1 MAYITP
7 YNDEK
12 LIYDKDLHAY
22 LLNPQYIV
30 NTFLEFNDSDLE
42 WKQKQYDLT
51 ESVYSFIKSF
61 KTGRENQDHLE
72 YDLACNE
79 DYRDVIVKALLLQYQ
94 YASTTEGDTLQL
106 QTGISL
112 GDDKNTPTSS
122 IRGELMISTK
132 GYKLLY
138 QSGLLE
144 STYRTDFDYSL
155 YRVNY

>member
-1 MAYITP
+1 MAYIAP
-7 YNDEK
+7 YNDDK
-12 LIYDKDLHAY
+12 LIYDIGLHAY
-22 LLNPQYIV
+22 LLNPNYV
-30 NTFLEFNDSDLE
+30 TNTFLEFNDSDTE

-51 ESVYSFIKSF
+51 TSVYSFIRAFKS
-61 KTGRENQDHLE
+61 GRESQDHLE
-72 YDLACNE
+72 YELACNE
-79 DYRDVIVKALLLQYQ
+79 ELRDIIAQALLFQYQ

-112 GDDKNTPTSS
+112 GDDKNTPTES
-122 IRGELMISTK
+122 IRGELMISMK

-144 STYRTDFDYSL
+144 STYRTPFDYSL